1 MKNWKRQFLEFYID
15 FLILFLVLYL
25 PNPELRGGLLF
36 IPVFVVL
43 VICNAVMIGGKQLWK
58 LWQKRMPKMGG
69 E

>member
-15 FLILFLVLYL
+15 FLILFLVLHL
-25 PNPELRGGLLF
+25 LNPELRGGLLF
-36 IPVFVVL
+36 IHVFVVL
-43 VICNAVMIGGKQLWK
+43 VICSTVMVGEKKLWK